1 MLLYKVSVS
10 FHRDY
15 IIVKNDLIEIGVMVK
30 PQKGEANSE
39 IIKKIAKY
47 FHVSRSDV
55 RLVSGE
61 KSRNKIV
68 QVTSQTGLERV

>member
-15 IIVKNDLIEIGVMVK
+15 IIVKDDLIEIGVMAK

-47 FHVSRSDV
+47 FQVSRSDV

-68 QVTSQTGLERV
+68 QITSQTG

>member
-1 MLLYKVSVS
+1 MLYKVSVS

-15 IIVKNDLIEIGVMVK
+15 IEVKDDQIEIGIMAR
-30 PQKGEANSE
+30 PQRGQANAE

-47 FHVSRSDV
+47 FRVPRSSV

-68 QVTSQTGLERV
+68 HVAK